1 MKQSSLIAITIIFSG
16 IMLDFNFA
24 FAQRVRL
31 KDLTNI
37 KGVRSNKLVGYGV
50 VFGLAGTGD
59 SAASVTSRETVA
71 QMLTKLGVK
80 SNPEQLASGNF
91 ASIIATAELPPFAR
105 SGDRINIRVSANGDA
120 TSLAGGTLLLTRLKA
135 GDGRVY
141 VVAQGPVVIGQADG
155 VGPSVLTVATV
166 PMGGLVEREFL
177 PRLAPSGKLILSLKK
192 ADFTTNARVS
202 HAINSHFKGFYAK
215 SLDPASVKVQVPPQ
229 FRSRLVEFVAEL
241 ESLTVV
247 LDRKAVVVLNE
258 RTGTVVIG
266 NDVSLGPVTIAH
278 GDLSIKVIK
287 PEEENTEDADHALL
301 SLNKA
306 TVGDL
311 VKSLNELGVKPKDL
325 VGILQAI
332 HAAGALQGEIVFI

>member
-1 MKQSSLIAITIIFSG
+1 MKRSSLATIIFLFVS
-16 IMLDFNFA
+16 ILNDFNSA
-24 FAQRVRL
+24 IAQRARL

-37 KGVRSNKLVGYGV
+37 KGVRSNKIFGYGV

-59 SAASVTSRETVA
+59 SAASVSSRETVS

-91 ASIIATAELPPFAR
+91 ASVLATAELPPFAR
-105 SGDRINIRVSANGDA
+105 SGDRVNIRISANGDA

-135 GDGRVY
+135 GDGQVY
-141 VVAQGPVVIGQADG
+141 VVAQGPVVIGQANG

-177 PRLAPSGKLILSLKK
+177 PKIAPSGKLILSLKK

-202 HAINSHFKGFYAK
+202 HAINTYFKGFYAK
-215 SLDPASVKVQVPPQ
+215 SLDPASIKVRVPPQ

-241 ESLTVV
+241 EGLSVT

-278 GDLSIKVIK
+278 GDLSIKVK
-287 PEEENTEDADHALL
+287 NPEDEEAGEVDHSLL
-301 SLNKA
+301 HLNKV
-306 TVGDL
+306 TVGSL